1 MSPAAIDNIMEAY
14 RFGAS
19 AHEGQK
25 RVSGA
30 PYISHPVAVATILAE
45 QRMDAQTII
54 AAILHDVIED
64 TATEK
69 AQLEERFGEE
79 VADLVDG
86 VSKLDQL
93 QFHSRQQAQAESF
106 RKMLLAMAEDI
117 RVIMIKL
124 ADRTH
129 NMRTLGSMPPMK
141 RRRIARETLDIYA
154 PIANR
159 LGINSIRL
167 ELEDLGFR
175 SLYPYRYRV
184 IEKTLKKALSHHKQ
198 LVKKISQRLS
208 DALDE
213 LKIIADV
220 GGREKHMYSIYRKM
234 RHKGRPLSEIVDMFG
249 FRIIVD
255 DVDTCYRVLGTV
267 HRLYKPMPGRFKDY
281 IAIPRING
289 YQSLHTTLFGPDGIP
304 LEVQI
309 RTIDMDRVAESG
321 IAAHW
326 LYKSDDSSNES
337 ANASAREWL
346 ARLVE
351 LEHDADSEEFL
362 ENVRVDLFPDKVY
375 VFTPRGDIMRLPVG
389 STSVDFAYAVHT
401 DVGNRCVAAKV
412 DRRMVP
418 LRTPLLNGQT
428 VEIDRRRAHRQTHD
442 IAAHWLYKS
451 DDSSNESANA
461 SAREWLARLVEL
473 EHDADSEEFLENV
486 RVDLFP
492 DKVYVFTPRGDIMRL
507 PVGSTSVD
515 FAYAVH
521 TDVGNRCVAAK
532 VDRRMV
538 PLRTPLLNGQTV
550 EIITAKGARPNPAW
564 VNFVATAKARSAIR
578 QYLKNLKR
586 GEAIDLGK
594 RLLGH
599 AMGEFDK
606 KIRNA
611 STREMKVLLG
621 ELNLPDQKSLYE
633 EIGLGKHLA
642 PLIARR
648 LVGHAEGTKGKGPA
662 PLAIV
667 GTEGVVVSYARC
679 CYPVPGDSIIGFLSS
694 GKGIVIHRDTCGNLT
709 EYRKQPDKWISVNWK
724 ESVQRQSM
732 VELRADVNNKTGVL
746 AAVAANIAET
756 HSNIDSVSVVE
767 RDEKTVTLIF
777 HLQVR
782 DRVQLAQ
789 VMRSIRGMPDVISV
803 SRSCA

>member
-14 RFGAS
+14 RFGAE
-19 AHEGQK
+19 AHKGQK

-69 AQLEERFGEE
+69 GQLEEQFGKE

-93 QFHSRQQAQAESF
+93 QFHNRQQAQAESF

-129 NMRTLGSMPPMK
+129 NMRTLGSMPPVK

-184 IEKTLKKALSHHKQ
+184 IEKTLKKALSNHKQ
-198 LVKKISQRLS
+198 LVRKISQRLS

-213 LKIIADV
+213 LKITADV

-255 DVDTCYRVLGTV
+255 DVDTCYRVLGMV

-281 IAIPRING
+281 VAIPRING

-326 LYKSDDSSNES
+326 LYKSDDSSNEP
-337 ANASAREWL
+337 ANASTREWL

-375 VFTPRGDIMRLPVG
+375 VFTPRGDIMRLP
-389 STSVDFAYAVHT
+389 
-401 DVGNRCVAAKV
+401 
-412 DRRMVP
+412 M
-418 LRTPLLNGQT
+418 
-428 VEIDRRRAHRQTHD
+428 
-442 IAAHWLYKS
+442 
-451 DDSSNESANA
+451 
-461 SAREWLARLVEL
+461 
-473 EHDADSEEFLENV
+473 
-486 RVDLFP
+486 
-492 DKVYVFTPRGDIMRL
+492 
-507 PVGSTSVD
+507 GSTSVD

-594 RLLGH
+594 RLLSH
-599 AMGEFDK
+599 AMGEFNK

-611 STREMKVLLG
+611 STREMKGLLG

-648 LVGHAEGTKGKGPA
+648 LVGQADGTAKKDPA
-662 PLAIV
+662 PLAIE

-724 ESVQRQSM
+724 ENVQRQSM

-767 RDEKTVTLIF
+767 RDEDTVTLIF

>member
-1 MSPAAIDNIMEAY
+1 MDYAASILGRLPKGKRATGVNQLLTKLEAYMSPAAIDNIMEAY
-14 RFGAS
+14 RFGAA
-19 AHEGQK
+19 AHKGQK

-69 AQLEERFGEE
+69 GQLEEQFGEE

-93 QFHSRQQAQAESF
+93 QFHNRQQAQAESF

-129 NMRTLGSMPPMK
+129 NMRTLGSMPPVK

-184 IEKTLKKALSHHKQ
+184 IEKTLKRALSHHKQ

-213 LKIIADV
+213 LKITADV

-255 DVDTCYRVLGTV
+255 DVDTCYRVLGMV

-337 ANASAREWL
+337 AHASAREWL

-375 VFTPRGDIMRLPVG
+375 VFTPRGDIMRLP
-389 STSVDFAYAVHT
+389 
-401 DVGNRCVAAKV
+401 
-412 DRRMVP
+412 M
-418 LRTPLLNGQT
+418 
-428 VEIDRRRAHRQTHD
+428 
-442 IAAHWLYKS
+442 
-451 DDSSNESANA
+451 
-461 SAREWLARLVEL
+461 
-473 EHDADSEEFLENV
+473 
-486 RVDLFP
+486 
-492 DKVYVFTPRGDIMRL
+492 
-507 PVGSTSVD
+507 GSTSVD

-594 RLLGH
+594 RLLSQ
-599 AMGEFDK
+599 AMGEFNK

-648 LVGHAEGTKGKGPA
+648 LVGQADGTAKKDPA
-662 PLAIV
+662 PLAIE

-724 ESVQRQSM
+724 ENVQRQSM

-746 AAVAANIAET
+746 AAVAANIADT

-767 RDEKTVTLIF
+767 RDEDTVTLIF

-789 VMRSIRGMPDVISV
+789 VMRSIRGMPDVVSV

>member
-1 MSPAAIDNIMEAY
+1 MDYAASILGRLPKGKRATGVNQLLTKLEAYMSPAAIDNIMEAY
-14 RFGAS
+14 RFGAE
-19 AHEGQK
+19 AHKGQK

-64 TATEK
+64 TSTEK
-69 AQLEERFGEE
+69 GQLEEQFGKE

-93 QFHSRQQAQAESF
+93 QFHNRQQAQAESF

-129 NMRTLGSMPPMK
+129 NMRTLGSMPPVK

-184 IEKTLKKALSHHKQ
+184 IEKTLKKALNNHKQ
-198 LVKKISQRLS
+198 LVRKISQRLS

-213 LKIIADV
+213 LKITADV

-255 DVDTCYRVLGTV
+255 DVDTCYRVLGMV

-281 IAIPRING
+281 VAIPRING

-309 RTIDMDRVAESG
+309 RTVDMDRVAESG

-326 LYKSDDSSNES
+326 LYKSDDSSNEP
-337 ANASAREWL
+337 ANASTREWL

-375 VFTPRGDIMRLPVG
+375 VFTPRGDIMRLPMG
-389 STSVDFAYAVHT
+389 STAVDFAYT
-401 DVGNRCVAAKV
+401 
-412 DRRMVP
+412 
-418 LRTPLLNGQT
+418 
-428 VEIDRRRAHRQTHD
+428 
-442 IAAHWLYKS
+442 
-451 DDSSNESANA
+451 
-461 SAREWLARLVEL
+461 
-473 EHDADSEEFLENV
+473 
-486 RVDLFP
+486 
-492 DKVYVFTPRGDIMRL
+492 
-507 PVGSTSVD
+507 
-515 FAYAVH
+515 VH

-594 RLLGH
+594 RLLSH
-599 AMGEFDK
+599 AMGEFNK

-611 STREMKVLLG
+611 STREMKGLLG

-633 EIGLGKHLA
+633 EIGLGRHLA

-648 LVGHAEGTKGKGPA
+648 LVGQADGTAKKDPA
-662 PLAIV
+662 PLAIE

-694 GKGIVIHRDTCGNLT
+694 GKGIVIHRDNCGNLT

-724 ESVQRQSM
+724 EDVQRQSM

-767 RDEKTVTLIF
+767 RDEDTVTLIF

-782 DRVQLAQ
+782 NRVQLAQ

>member
-1 MSPAAIDNIMEAY
+1 MDYAASILGRLPKGKRATGVNQLLTKLEAYMSPAAIDNIMEAY
-14 RFGAS
+14 RFGAE
-19 AHEGQK
+19 AHKGQK

-69 AQLEERFGEE
+69 GQLEEQFGKE

-93 QFHSRQQAQAESF
+93 QFHNRQQAQAESF

-129 NMRTLGSMPPMK
+129 NMRTLGSMPPVK

-159 LGINSIRL
+159 LGINNIRL

-184 IEKTLKKALSHHKQ
+184 IEKTLKKALSNHKQ
-198 LVKKISQRLS
+198 LVRKISQRLS

-213 LKIIADV
+213 LKITADV

-255 DVDTCYRVLGTV
+255 DVDTCYRVLGMV

-281 IAIPRING
+281 VAIPRING

-326 LYKSDDSSNES
+326 LYKSDDSSNEP
-337 ANASAREWL
+337 ANASTREWL

-375 VFTPRGDIMRLPVG
+375 VFTPRGDIMRLP
-389 STSVDFAYAVHT
+389 
-401 DVGNRCVAAKV
+401 
-412 DRRMVP
+412 M
-418 LRTPLLNGQT
+418 
-428 VEIDRRRAHRQTHD
+428 
-442 IAAHWLYKS
+442 
-451 DDSSNESANA
+451 
-461 SAREWLARLVEL
+461 
-473 EHDADSEEFLENV
+473 
-486 RVDLFP
+486 
-492 DKVYVFTPRGDIMRL
+492 
-507 PVGSTSVD
+507 GSTSVD

-594 RLLGH
+594 RLLSH
-599 AMGEFDK
+599 AMGEFNK

-611 STREMKVLLG
+611 STREMKGLLG

-648 LVGHAEGTKGKGPA
+648 LVGQADGTAKKDPA
-662 PLAIV
+662 PLAIE

-724 ESVQRQSM
+724 ENVQRQSM

-767 RDEKTVTLIF
+767 RDEDTVTLIF

>member
-69 AQLEERFGEE
+69 AQLEEQFGEE

-129 NMRTLGSMPPMK
+129 NMRTLGSMPPVK

-167 ELEDLGFR
+167 ELDDLGFR

-255 DVDTCYRVLGTV
+255 DVDTCYRVLGMV

-351 LEHDADSEEFL
+351 LDHGADSEEFL

-375 VFTPRGDIMRLPVG
+375 VFTPRGDIMRLP
-389 STSVDFAYAVHT
+389 
-401 DVGNRCVAAKV
+401 
-412 DRRMVP
+412 M
-418 LRTPLLNGQT
+418 
-428 VEIDRRRAHRQTHD
+428 
-442 IAAHWLYKS
+442 
-451 DDSSNESANA
+451 
-461 SAREWLARLVEL
+461 
-473 EHDADSEEFLENV
+473 
-486 RVDLFP
+486 
-492 DKVYVFTPRGDIMRL
+492 
-507 PVGSTSVD
+507 GSTSVD

-648 LVGHAEGTKGKGPA
+648 LVGHAEGTAKKDPA
-662 PLAIV
+662 PLAIE

-724 ESVQRQSM
+724 ENVQRQSM

>member
-1 MSPAAIDNIMEAY
+1 MSPEAIDNIMEAY

-64 TATEK
+64 TSTVK
-69 AQLEERFGEE
+69 DQLEEQFGKE

-93 QFHSRQQAQAESF
+93 QFHNRQQAQAESF

-129 NMRTLGSMPPMK
+129 NMRTLGSMPPVK

-184 IEKTLKKALSHHKQ
+184 IEKTLKKALSNHKQ
-198 LVKKISQRLS
+198 LVKKISERLS

-213 LKIIADV
+213 LKITADV

-234 RHKGRPLSEIVDMFG
+234 RHKGRSLFEIVDMFG

-255 DVDTCYRVLGTV
+255 DVDTCYRVLGLV

-309 RTIDMDRVAESG
+309 RTVDMDRVAESG

-337 ANASAREWL
+337 AHASAREWL

-351 LEHDADSEEFL
+351 LEHDDSEEFL

-375 VFTPRGDIMRLPVG
+375 VFTPRGDIMRLPMG
-389 STSVDFAYAVHT
+389 STAVDFAYTVHT

-412 DRRMVP
+412 DRR
-418 LRTPLLNGQT
+418 L
-428 VEIDRRRAHRQTHD
+428 
-442 IAAHWLYKS
+442 
-451 DDSSNESANA
+451 
-461 SAREWLARLVEL
+461 
-473 EHDADSEEFLENV
+473 
-486 RVDLFP
+486 
-492 DKVYVFTPRGDIMRL
+492 
-507 PVGSTSVD
+507 
-515 FAYAVH
+515 
-521 TDVGNRCVAAK
+521 
-532 VDRRMV
+532 V

-594 RLLGH
+594 RLLSQ

-611 STREMKVLLG
+611 STKEMKALLE
-621 ELNLPDQKSLYE
+621 ELNLPEQKSLYE

-648 LVGHAEGTKGKGPA
+648 LVGQAEGTVKKDPA
-662 PLAIV
+662 PLAIE

-724 ESVQRQSM
+724 ENVERQSM

-767 RDEKTVTLIF
+767 RDEDTVTLIF

-782 DRVQLAQ
+782 NRVQLAQ
-789 VMRSIRGMPDVISV
+789 VMRSIRGMPDVLSV

>member
-69 AQLEERFGEE
+69 AQLEEQFGEE

-129 NMRTLGSMPPMK
+129 NMRTLGSMPPVK

-159 LGINSIRL
+159 LGINRIRL

-220 GGREKHMYSIYRKM
+220 GGREKPMYSIYRKM

-255 DVDTCYRVLGTV
+255 DVDTCYRVLGMV

-351 LEHDADSEEFL
+351 LDHGADSEEFL

-375 VFTPRGDIMRLPVG
+375 VFTPRGDIMRLP
-389 STSVDFAYAVHT
+389 
-401 DVGNRCVAAKV
+401 
-412 DRRMVP
+412 M
-418 LRTPLLNGQT
+418 
-428 VEIDRRRAHRQTHD
+428 
-442 IAAHWLYKS
+442 
-451 DDSSNESANA
+451 
-461 SAREWLARLVEL
+461 
-473 EHDADSEEFLENV
+473 
-486 RVDLFP
+486 
-492 DKVYVFTPRGDIMRL
+492 
-507 PVGSTSVD
+507 GSTSVD

-648 LVGHAEGTKGKGPA
+648 LVGHAEGTAKKDPA
-662 PLAIV
+662 PLAIE

-679 CYPVPGDSIIGFLSS
+679 CYPVPGDSILGFLSS

-724 ESVQRQSM
+724 ENVQRQSM

-746 AAVAANIAET
+746 AVVAANIAET

>member
-1 MSPAAIDNIMEAY
+1 MDYAASILGRLPKGKRATGVNQLLTQLEGYMSPEAIDNIMEAY

-64 TATEK
+64 TSTVK
-69 AQLEERFGEE
+69 DQLEEQFGKE

-93 QFHSRQQAQAESF
+93 QFHNRQQAQAESF

-129 NMRTLGSMPPMK
+129 NMRTLGSMPPVK

-184 IEKTLKKALSHHKQ
+184 IEKTLKKALSNHKQ
-198 LVKKISQRLS
+198 LVKKISERLS

-213 LKIIADV
+213 LKITADV
-220 GGREKHMYSIYRKM
+220 DGREKHMYSIYRKM
-234 RHKGRPLSEIVDMFG
+234 RHKGRSLFEIVDMFG

-255 DVDTCYRVLGTV
+255 DVDTCYRVLGLV

-309 RTIDMDRVAESG
+309 RTVDMDRVAESG

-337 ANASAREWL
+337 AHASAREWL

-351 LEHDADSEEFL
+351 LEHDDSEEFL

-375 VFTPRGDIMRLPVG
+375 VFTPRGDIMRLPMG
-389 STSVDFAYAVHT
+389 STAVDFAYTVHT

-412 DRRMVP
+412 DRR
-418 LRTPLLNGQT
+418 L
-428 VEIDRRRAHRQTHD
+428 
-442 IAAHWLYKS
+442 
-451 DDSSNESANA
+451 
-461 SAREWLARLVEL
+461 
-473 EHDADSEEFLENV
+473 
-486 RVDLFP
+486 
-492 DKVYVFTPRGDIMRL
+492 
-507 PVGSTSVD
+507 
-515 FAYAVH
+515 
-521 TDVGNRCVAAK
+521 
-532 VDRRMV
+532 V

-594 RLLGH
+594 RLLSQ

-611 STREMKVLLG
+611 STKEMKTLLE
-621 ELNLPDQKSLYE
+621 ELNLPEQKSLYE

-648 LVGHAEGTKGKGPA
+648 LVGQAEGTVKKDPA
-662 PLAIV
+662 PLAIE

-724 ESVQRQSM
+724 ENVERQSM

-767 RDEKTVTLIF
+767 RDEDTVTLIF

-782 DRVQLAQ
+782 NRVQLAQ
-789 VMRSIRGMPDVISV
+789 VMRSIRGMPDVLSV

>member
-14 RFGAS
+14 RFGAA
-19 AHEGQK
+19 AHKGQK

-69 AQLEERFGEE
+69 GQLEEQFGKE

-93 QFHSRQQAQAESF
+93 QFHNRQQAQAESF

-129 NMRTLGSMPPMK
+129 NMRTLGSMPPVK

-184 IEKTLKKALSHHKQ
+184 IEKTLKRALSHHKQ

-213 LKIIADV
+213 LKITADV

-255 DVDTCYRVLGTV
+255 DVDTCYRVLGMV

-375 VFTPRGDIMRLPVG
+375 VFTPRGDIMRLP
-389 STSVDFAYAVHT
+389 
-401 DVGNRCVAAKV
+401 
-412 DRRMVP
+412 M
-418 LRTPLLNGQT
+418 
-428 VEIDRRRAHRQTHD
+428 
-442 IAAHWLYKS
+442 
-451 DDSSNESANA
+451 
-461 SAREWLARLVEL
+461 
-473 EHDADSEEFLENV
+473 
-486 RVDLFP
+486 
-492 DKVYVFTPRGDIMRL
+492 
-507 PVGSTSVD
+507 GSTSVD

-594 RLLGH
+594 RLLSH
-599 AMGEFDK
+599 AMGEFNK

-611 STREMKVLLG
+611 SIREMKVLLG
-621 ELNLPDQKSLYE
+621 ELNLPDQKSLYA

-648 LVGHAEGTKGKGPA
+648 LVGQADGTAKKDPA
-662 PLAIV
+662 PLAIE

-724 ESVQRQSM
+724 ENVQRQSM

-767 RDEKTVTLIF
+767 RDEDTVTLIF

>member
-1 MSPAAIDNIMEAY
+1 MSPEAIDNIMEAY

-64 TATEK
+64 TSTVK
-69 AQLEERFGEE
+69 DQLEDQFGKE

-93 QFHSRQQAQAESF
+93 QFHNRQQAQAESF

-129 NMRTLGSMPPMK
+129 NMRTLGSMPPVK

-184 IEKTLKKALSHHKQ
+184 IEKTLKKALSNHKQ
-198 LVKKISQRLS
+198 LVKKISERLS
-208 DALDE
+208 DALVE
-213 LKIIADV
+213 LKITADV

-234 RHKGRPLSEIVDMFG
+234 LHKGRSLFEIVDMFG

-255 DVDTCYRVLGTV
+255 DVDTCYRVLGLV

-309 RTIDMDRVAESG
+309 RTVDMDRVAESG

-337 ANASAREWL
+337 AHASAREWL

-351 LEHDADSEEFL
+351 LEHDDSEEFL

-375 VFTPRGDIMRLPVG
+375 VFTPRGDIMRLPMG
-389 STSVDFAYAVHT
+389 STAVDFAYTVHT

-412 DRRMVP
+412 DRR
-418 LRTPLLNGQT
+418 L
-428 VEIDRRRAHRQTHD
+428 
-442 IAAHWLYKS
+442 
-451 DDSSNESANA
+451 
-461 SAREWLARLVEL
+461 
-473 EHDADSEEFLENV
+473 
-486 RVDLFP
+486 
-492 DKVYVFTPRGDIMRL
+492 
-507 PVGSTSVD
+507 
-515 FAYAVH
+515 
-521 TDVGNRCVAAK
+521 
-532 VDRRMV
+532 V

-594 RLLGH
+594 RLLSQ

-611 STREMKVLLG
+611 STKEMKALLE
-621 ELNLPDQKSLYE
+621 ELNLPEQKSLYE

-648 LVGHAEGTKGKGPA
+648 LVGQAEGTVKKDPA
-662 PLAIV
+662 PLAIE

-724 ESVQRQSM
+724 ENVERQSM

-767 RDEKTVTLIF
+767 RDEDTVTLIF

-782 DRVQLAQ
+782 NRVQLAQ
-789 VMRSIRGMPDVISV
+789 VMRSIRGMPDVLSV

>member
-1 MSPAAIDNIMEAY
+1 MDYAASILGRLPKGKRATGVNQLLTKLEAYMSPAAIDNIMEAY

-19 AHEGQK
+19 AHKGQK

-64 TATEK
+64 TSTEK
-69 AQLEERFGEE
+69 GQLEEQFGKE

-93 QFHSRQQAQAESF
+93 QFHNRQQAQAESF

-129 NMRTLGSMPPMK
+129 NMRTLGSMPPVK

-184 IEKTLKKALSHHKQ
+184 IEKTLKKALSNHKQ
-198 LVKKISQRLS
+198 LVRKISQRLS

-213 LKIIADV
+213 LKITADV

-255 DVDTCYRVLGTV
+255 DVDTCYRVLGMV

-281 IAIPRING
+281 VAIPRING

-326 LYKSDDSSNES
+326 LYKSDDSGNEP
-337 ANASAREWL
+337 ANASTREWL

-375 VFTPRGDIMRLPVG
+375 VFTPRGDIMRLPMG
-389 STSVDFAYAVHT
+389 STAVDFAYT
-401 DVGNRCVAAKV
+401 
-412 DRRMVP
+412 
-418 LRTPLLNGQT
+418 
-428 VEIDRRRAHRQTHD
+428 
-442 IAAHWLYKS
+442 
-451 DDSSNESANA
+451 
-461 SAREWLARLVEL
+461 
-473 EHDADSEEFLENV
+473 
-486 RVDLFP
+486 
-492 DKVYVFTPRGDIMRL
+492 
-507 PVGSTSVD
+507 
-515 FAYAVH
+515 VH

-594 RLLGH
+594 RLLSH
-599 AMGEFDK
+599 AMGEFNK

-648 LVGHAEGTKGKGPA
+648 LVGQANGTAKKDPA
-662 PLAIV
+662 PLAIE

-724 ESVQRQSM
+724 ENVQRQSM

-746 AAVAANIAET
+746 AAVAANISET

-767 RDEKTVTLIF
+767 RDEDTVTLIF

-789 VMRSIRGMPDVISV
+789 VMRSIRSMPDVLSV

>member
-1 MSPAAIDNIMEAY
+1 
-14 RFGAS
+14 
-19 AHEGQK
+19 
-25 RVSGA
+25 
-30 PYISHPVAVATILAE
+30 
-45 QRMDAQTII
+45 
-54 AAILHDVIED
+54 
-64 TATEK
+64 
-69 AQLEERFGEE
+69 

-93 QFHSRQQAQAESF
+93 QFHNRQQAQAESF

-129 NMRTLGSMPPMK
+129 NMRTLGSMPPVK

-184 IEKTLKKALSHHKQ
+184 IEKTLKKALSNHKQ
-198 LVKKISQRLS
+198 LVRKISQRLS

-213 LKIIADV
+213 LKITADV

-255 DVDTCYRVLGTV
+255 DVDTCYRVLGMV

-281 IAIPRING
+281 VAIPRING

-326 LYKSDDSSNES
+326 LYKSDDSSNEP
-337 ANASAREWL
+337 ANASTREWL

-375 VFTPRGDIMRLPVG
+375 VFTPRGDIMRLP
-389 STSVDFAYAVHT
+389 
-401 DVGNRCVAAKV
+401 
-412 DRRMVP
+412 M
-418 LRTPLLNGQT
+418 
-428 VEIDRRRAHRQTHD
+428 
-442 IAAHWLYKS
+442 
-451 DDSSNESANA
+451 
-461 SAREWLARLVEL
+461 
-473 EHDADSEEFLENV
+473 
-486 RVDLFP
+486 
-492 DKVYVFTPRGDIMRL
+492 
-507 PVGSTSVD
+507 GSTSVD

-594 RLLGH
+594 RLLSH
-599 AMGEFDK
+599 AMGEFNK

-611 STREMKVLLG
+611 STREMKGLLG

-648 LVGHAEGTKGKGPA
+648 LVGQADGTAKKDPA
-662 PLAIV
+662 PLAIE

-724 ESVQRQSM
+724 ENVQRQSM

-767 RDEKTVTLIF
+767 RDEDTVTLIF

>member
-69 AQLEERFGEE
+69 AQLEEQFGEE

-129 NMRTLGSMPPMK
+129 NMRTLGSMPPVK

-184 IEKTLKKALSHHKQ
+184 IEKTLKKALSNHKQ

-255 DVDTCYRVLGTV
+255 DIDTCYRVLGMV

-309 RTIDMDRVAESG
+309 RTLDMDRVAESG

-337 ANASAREWL
+337 ANASTREWL

-351 LEHDADSEEFL
+351 LDHGADSEEFL

-375 VFTPRGDIMRLPVG
+375 VFTPRGDIMRLPMG
-389 STSVDFAYAVHT
+389 STT
-401 DVGNRCVAAKV
+401 
-412 DRRMVP
+412 
-418 LRTPLLNGQT
+418 
-428 VEIDRRRAHRQTHD
+428 
-442 IAAHWLYKS
+442 
-451 DDSSNESANA
+451 
-461 SAREWLARLVEL
+461 
-473 EHDADSEEFLENV
+473 
-486 RVDLFP
+486 
-492 DKVYVFTPRGDIMRL
+492 
-507 PVGSTSVD
+507 VD

-578 QYLKNLKR
+578 QYLKNLRR

-594 RLLGH
+594 RLLSH

-621 ELNLPDQKSLYE
+621 ELNLSDQKSLYE

-648 LVGHAEGTKGKGPA
+648 LVGHADGNAKKDPA
-662 PLAIV
+662 PLAIE

-724 ESVQRQSM
+724 ENVQRQSM

-767 RDEKTVTLIF
+767 RDEHTVTLIF

>member
-69 AQLEERFGEE
+69 AQLEEQFGEE

-129 NMRTLGSMPPMK
+129 NMRTLGSMPPVK

-255 DVDTCYRVLGTV
+255 DVDTCYRVLGLV

-351 LEHDADSEEFL
+351 LDHGADSEEFL

-375 VFTPRGDIMRLPVG
+375 VFTPRGDIMRLP
-389 STSVDFAYAVHT
+389 
-401 DVGNRCVAAKV
+401 
-412 DRRMVP
+412 M
-418 LRTPLLNGQT
+418 
-428 VEIDRRRAHRQTHD
+428 
-442 IAAHWLYKS
+442 
-451 DDSSNESANA
+451 
-461 SAREWLARLVEL
+461 
-473 EHDADSEEFLENV
+473 
-486 RVDLFP
+486 
-492 DKVYVFTPRGDIMRL
+492 
-507 PVGSTSVD
+507 GSTSVD

-648 LVGHAEGTKGKGPA
+648 LVGHAEGTAKKDPA
-662 PLAIV
+662 PLAIE

-724 ESVQRQSM
+724 ENVQRQSM

>member
-69 AQLEERFGEE
+69 AQLEEQFGEE

-129 NMRTLGSMPPMK
+129 NMRTLGSMPPVK

-255 DVDTCYRVLGTV
+255 DVDTCYRVLGMV

-351 LEHDADSEEFL
+351 LDHGADSEEFL

-375 VFTPRGDIMRLPVG
+375 VFTPRGDIMRLP
-389 STSVDFAYAVHT
+389 
-401 DVGNRCVAAKV
+401 
-412 DRRMVP
+412 M
-418 LRTPLLNGQT
+418 
-428 VEIDRRRAHRQTHD
+428 
-442 IAAHWLYKS
+442 
-451 DDSSNESANA
+451 
-461 SAREWLARLVEL
+461 
-473 EHDADSEEFLENV
+473 
-486 RVDLFP
+486 
-492 DKVYVFTPRGDIMRL
+492 
-507 PVGSTSVD
+507 GSTSVD

-648 LVGHAEGTKGKGPA
+648 LVGHAEGTAKKDPA
-662 PLAIV
+662 PLAIE

-724 ESVQRQSM
+724 ENVQRQSM

>member
-69 AQLEERFGEE
+69 AQLEEQFGEE

-86 VSKLDQL
+86 VSKLNQL

-129 NMRTLGSMPPMK
+129 NMRTLGSMPPVK

-255 DVDTCYRVLGTV
+255 DVDTCYRVLGMV

-351 LEHDADSEEFL
+351 LDHGADSEEFL

-375 VFTPRGDIMRLPVG
+375 VFTPRGDIMRLP
-389 STSVDFAYAVHT
+389 
-401 DVGNRCVAAKV
+401 
-412 DRRMVP
+412 M
-418 LRTPLLNGQT
+418 
-428 VEIDRRRAHRQTHD
+428 
-442 IAAHWLYKS
+442 
-451 DDSSNESANA
+451 
-461 SAREWLARLVEL
+461 
-473 EHDADSEEFLENV
+473 
-486 RVDLFP
+486 
-492 DKVYVFTPRGDIMRL
+492 
-507 PVGSTSVD
+507 GSTSVD

-648 LVGHAEGTKGKGPA
+648 LVGHAEGTAKKDPA
-662 PLAIV
+662 PLAIE

-724 ESVQRQSM
+724 ENVQRQSM

>member
-69 AQLEERFGEE
+69 AQLEEQFGEE

-129 NMRTLGSMPPMK
+129 NMRTLGSMPPVK

-255 DVDTCYRVLGTV
+255 DVDTCYRVLGMV

-351 LEHDADSEEFL
+351 LDHGADSEEFL

-375 VFTPRGDIMRLPVG
+375 VFTPRGDIMRLP
-389 STSVDFAYAVHT
+389 
-401 DVGNRCVAAKV
+401 
-412 DRRMVP
+412 M
-418 LRTPLLNGQT
+418 
-428 VEIDRRRAHRQTHD
+428 
-442 IAAHWLYKS
+442 
-451 DDSSNESANA
+451 
-461 SAREWLARLVEL
+461 
-473 EHDADSEEFLENV
+473 
-486 RVDLFP
+486 
-492 DKVYVFTPRGDIMRL
+492 
-507 PVGSTSVD
+507 GSTSVD

-648 LVGHAEGTKGKGPA
+648 LVGHAEGTAKKDPA
-662 PLAIV
+662 PLAIE

-724 ESVQRQSM
+724 ENVQRQSM

-767 RDEKTVTLIF
+767 RDEHTVTLIF

>member
-69 AQLEERFGEE
+69 AQLEEQFGEE

-129 NMRTLGSMPPMK
+129 NMRTLGSMPPVK

-255 DVDTCYRVLGTV
+255 DVDICYRVLGLV

-351 LEHDADSEEFL
+351 LDHGADSEEFL

-375 VFTPRGDIMRLPVG
+375 VFTPRGDIMRLP
-389 STSVDFAYAVHT
+389 
-401 DVGNRCVAAKV
+401 
-412 DRRMVP
+412 M
-418 LRTPLLNGQT
+418 
-428 VEIDRRRAHRQTHD
+428 
-442 IAAHWLYKS
+442 
-451 DDSSNESANA
+451 
-461 SAREWLARLVEL
+461 
-473 EHDADSEEFLENV
+473 
-486 RVDLFP
+486 
-492 DKVYVFTPRGDIMRL
+492 
-507 PVGSTSVD
+507 GSTSVD

-648 LVGHAEGTKGKGPA
+648 LVGHAEGTAKKDPA
-662 PLAIV
+662 PLAIE

-724 ESVQRQSM
+724 ENVQRQSM

>member
-69 AQLEERFGEE
+69 AQLEEQFGEE

-129 NMRTLGSMPPMK
+129 NMRTLGSMPPVK

-255 DVDTCYRVLGTV
+255 DVDTCYRVLGMV

-326 LYKSDDSSNES
+326 LYKSDDSSNEP
-337 ANASAREWL
+337 ANASTREWL

-375 VFTPRGDIMRLPVG
+375 VFTPRGDIMRLP
-389 STSVDFAYAVHT
+389 
-401 DVGNRCVAAKV
+401 
-412 DRRMVP
+412 M
-418 LRTPLLNGQT
+418 
-428 VEIDRRRAHRQTHD
+428 
-442 IAAHWLYKS
+442 
-451 DDSSNESANA
+451 
-461 SAREWLARLVEL
+461 
-473 EHDADSEEFLENV
+473 
-486 RVDLFP
+486 
-492 DKVYVFTPRGDIMRL
+492 
-507 PVGSTSVD
+507 GSTSVD

-578 QYLKNLKR
+578 HYLKNLKR

-594 RLLGH
+594 RLLSH

-648 LVGHAEGTKGKGPA
+648 LVGHAEGTAKKDPA
-662 PLAIV
+662 PLAIE

-724 ESVQRQSM
+724 ENVQRQSM

>member
-30 PYISHPVAVATILAE
+30 PYISHPVAVATILAD

-69 AQLEERFGEE
+69 AQLEEQFGEE

-129 NMRTLGSMPPMK
+129 NMRTLGSMPPVK

-184 IEKTLKKALSHHKQ
+184 IENTLKKALSNHKQ

-255 DVDTCYRVLGTV
+255 DVDTCYRVLGLV

-351 LEHDADSEEFL
+351 LDHGADSEEFL

-375 VFTPRGDIMRLPVG
+375 VFTPRGDIMRLPMG
-389 STSVDFAYAVHT
+389 STA
-401 DVGNRCVAAKV
+401 
-412 DRRMVP
+412 
-418 LRTPLLNGQT
+418 
-428 VEIDRRRAHRQTHD
+428 
-442 IAAHWLYKS
+442 
-451 DDSSNESANA
+451 
-461 SAREWLARLVEL
+461 
-473 EHDADSEEFLENV
+473 
-486 RVDLFP
+486 
-492 DKVYVFTPRGDIMRL
+492 
-507 PVGSTSVD
+507 VD

-594 RLLGH
+594 RLLSH

-611 STREMKVLLG
+611 STREMKGLLG
-621 ELNLPDQKSLYE
+621 ELSLPDQKSLYE

-648 LVGHAEGTKGKGPA
+648 LVGHADGNAKKEPA
-662 PLAIV
+662 PLAIE

-724 ESVQRQSM
+724 ENVQRQSM

-767 RDEKTVTLIF
+767 RDEDTVTLIF

>member
-69 AQLEERFGEE
+69 AQLAEQFGEE

-129 NMRTLGSMPPMK
+129 NMRTLGSMPPVK

-255 DVDTCYRVLGTV
+255 DVDTCYRVLGMV

-351 LEHDADSEEFL
+351 LDHGADSEEFL

-375 VFTPRGDIMRLPVG
+375 VFTPRGDIMRLP
-389 STSVDFAYAVHT
+389 
-401 DVGNRCVAAKV
+401 
-412 DRRMVP
+412 M
-418 LRTPLLNGQT
+418 
-428 VEIDRRRAHRQTHD
+428 
-442 IAAHWLYKS
+442 
-451 DDSSNESANA
+451 
-461 SAREWLARLVEL
+461 
-473 EHDADSEEFLENV
+473 
-486 RVDLFP
+486 
-492 DKVYVFTPRGDIMRL
+492 
-507 PVGSTSVD
+507 GSTSVD

-648 LVGHAEGTKGKGPA
+648 LVGHAEGTAKKDPA
-662 PLAIV
+662 PLAIE

-724 ESVQRQSM
+724 ENVQRQSM

>member
-1 MSPAAIDNIMEAY
+1 MDYAASIFGRLPKGKRATGINQLLTQLEAYTNPSAIDNIVKAY
-14 RFGAS
+14 RFSAS
-19 AHEGQK
+19 AHKGQK
-25 RVSGA
+25 RMSGA

-45 QRMDAQTII
+45 LHMDAPTII

-64 TATEK
+64 TTTVK
-69 AQLEERFGEE
+69 DQLEEQFGTEI
-79 VADLVDG
+79 ADLVDG

-93 QFHSRQQAQAESF
+93 QFHSRKQAQAESF

-129 NMRTLGSMPPMK
+129 NLRTLGAMPPLK

-175 SLYPYRYRV
+175 NLYPYRYRV
-184 IEKTLKKALSHHKQ
+184 IEKTLKKALGHHKQ
-198 LVKKISQRLS
+198 LVKKTLQRIS
-208 DALDE
+208 DALSE
-213 LKIIADV
+213 LNIKADV
-220 GGREKHMYSIYRKM
+220 EGREKHMYSIYRKM
-234 RHKGRPLSEIVDMFG
+234 LHKGRALSEIVDMFG
-249 FRIIVD
+249 FRIVVD
-255 DVDTCYRVLGTV
+255 SVDTCYRALGLV

-281 IAIPRING
+281 IAIPRVNG

-304 LEVQI
+304 MEVQI
-309 RTIDMDRVAESG
+309 RTVDMDGIAESG

-326 LYKSDDSSNES
+326 LYKSEDASNES
-337 ANASAREWL
+337 AHARAREWL
-346 ARLVE
+346 GKLVE
-351 LEHDADSEEFL
+351 LEHDSDSEEFL
-362 ENVRVDLFPDKVY
+362 ESVRVDLFPDKVY
-375 VFTPRGDIMRLPVG
+375 VFTPRGDIVRLPMG
-389 STSVDFAYAVHT
+389 STAVDFAY
-401 DVGNRCVAAKV
+401 C
-412 DRRMVP
+412 
-418 LRTPLLNGQT
+418 
-428 VEIDRRRAHRQTHD
+428 
-442 IAAHWLYKS
+442 
-451 DDSSNESANA
+451 
-461 SAREWLARLVEL
+461 
-473 EHDADSEEFLENV
+473 
-486 RVDLFP
+486 
-492 DKVYVFTPRGDIMRL
+492 
-507 PVGSTSVD
+507 
-515 FAYAVH
+515 VH

-550 EIITAKGARPNPAW
+550 EIITAKGAHPNPAW
-564 VNFVATAKARSAIR
+564 FNFVATAKARSAIR

-586 GEAIDLGK
+586 GEAVDLGK
-594 RLLGH
+594 RLLNQ

-611 STREMKVLLG
+611 STKAMKILLE
-621 ELNLPDQKSLYE
+621 ELSLPDQKSLYE

-648 LVGHAEGTKGKGPA
+648 LVGKTRSADRHDPA
-662 PLAIV
+662 PLAIE
-667 GTEGVVVSYARC
+667 GTEGMVVSYARC

-694 GKGIVIHRDTCGNLT
+694 GRGIVIHRDSCGNLT

-724 ESVQRQSM
+724 DDINRQFM

-777 HLQVR
+777 HLQVG
-782 DRVQLAQ
+782 DRLQLAQ
-789 VMRSIRGMPDVISV
+789 VMRSIRGMPDVLNV
-803 SRSCA
+803 SRSCT

>member
-14 RFGAS
+14 RFGAA
-19 AHEGQK
+19 AHKGQK

-64 TATEK
+64 TSTEK
-69 AQLEERFGEE
+69 GQLEEQFGKE

-93 QFHSRQQAQAESF
+93 QFHNRQQAQAESF

-129 NMRTLGSMPPMK
+129 NMRTLGSMPPVK

-184 IEKTLKKALSHHKQ
+184 IEKTLKRALSHHKQ
-198 LVKKISQRLS
+198 LVKKISQHLS

-255 DVDTCYRVLGTV
+255 DVDTCYRVLGMV

-375 VFTPRGDIMRLPVG
+375 VFTPRGDIMRLP
-389 STSVDFAYAVHT
+389 
-401 DVGNRCVAAKV
+401 
-412 DRRMVP
+412 M
-418 LRTPLLNGQT
+418 
-428 VEIDRRRAHRQTHD
+428 
-442 IAAHWLYKS
+442 
-451 DDSSNESANA
+451 
-461 SAREWLARLVEL
+461 
-473 EHDADSEEFLENV
+473 
-486 RVDLFP
+486 
-492 DKVYVFTPRGDIMRL
+492 
-507 PVGSTSVD
+507 GSTSVD

-594 RLLGH
+594 RLLSH
-599 AMGEFDK
+599 AMGEFNK

-611 STREMKVLLG
+611 SIREMKVLLG
-621 ELNLPDQKSLYE
+621 ELNLTDQKSLYE

-648 LVGHAEGTKGKGPA
+648 LVGQADGTAKKDPA
-662 PLAIV
+662 PLAIE

-724 ESVQRQSM
+724 ENVQRQSM

-767 RDEKTVTLIF
+767 RDEDTVTLIF

>member
-1 MSPAAIDNIMEAY
+1 MSPEAIDNIMEAY

-69 AQLEERFGEE
+69 GQLEEQFGKE

-93 QFHSRQQAQAESF
+93 QFHNRQQAQAESF

-129 NMRTLGSMPPMK
+129 NMRTLGSMPPVK

-184 IEKTLKKALSHHKQ
+184 IEKTLKKALSNHKQ
-198 LVKKISQRLS
+198 LVRKISQRLS

-213 LKIIADV
+213 LKITADV

-255 DVDTCYRVLGTV
+255 DVDTCYRVLGMV

-281 IAIPRING
+281 VAIPRING

-326 LYKSDDSSNES
+326 LYKSDDSSNEP
-337 ANASAREWL
+337 ANASTREWL

-375 VFTPRGDIMRLPVG
+375 VFTPRGDIMRLP
-389 STSVDFAYAVHT
+389 
-401 DVGNRCVAAKV
+401 
-412 DRRMVP
+412 M
-418 LRTPLLNGQT
+418 
-428 VEIDRRRAHRQTHD
+428 
-442 IAAHWLYKS
+442 
-451 DDSSNESANA
+451 
-461 SAREWLARLVEL
+461 
-473 EHDADSEEFLENV
+473 
-486 RVDLFP
+486 
-492 DKVYVFTPRGDIMRL
+492 
-507 PVGSTSVD
+507 GSTSVD

-594 RLLGH
+594 RLLSH
-599 AMGEFDK
+599 AMGEFNK

-611 STREMKVLLG
+611 STREMKGLLG

-648 LVGHAEGTKGKGPA
+648 LVGQADGTAKKDPA
-662 PLAIV
+662 PLAIE

-724 ESVQRQSM
+724 ENVQRQSM

-767 RDEKTVTLIF
+767 RDEDTVTLIF

>member
-1 MSPAAIDNIMEAY
+1 MDYAASILGRLPKGKRATGVNQLLTKLEAYMSPAAIDNIMVAY

-19 AHEGQK
+19 AHKGQK
-25 RVSGA
+25 RASGA

-64 TATEK
+64 TSTEK
-69 AQLEERFGEE
+69 DQLEEQFGKE

-93 QFHSRQQAQAESF
+93 QFHNRQQAQAESF

-129 NMRTLGSMPPMK
+129 NMRTLGSMPPLK

-184 IEKTLKKALSHHKQ
+184 IEKTLKKALSNHKQ

-213 LKIIADV
+213 LKITADV

-255 DVDTCYRVLGTV
+255 DVDTCYRVLGMV

-326 LYKSDDSSNES
+326 LYKSDDSGNEP
-337 ANASAREWL
+337 ANASTREWL

-375 VFTPRGDIMRLPVG
+375 VFTPRGDIMRLPMG
-389 STSVDFAYAVHT
+389 STAVDFAYT
-401 DVGNRCVAAKV
+401 
-412 DRRMVP
+412 
-418 LRTPLLNGQT
+418 
-428 VEIDRRRAHRQTHD
+428 
-442 IAAHWLYKS
+442 
-451 DDSSNESANA
+451 
-461 SAREWLARLVEL
+461 
-473 EHDADSEEFLENV
+473 
-486 RVDLFP
+486 
-492 DKVYVFTPRGDIMRL
+492 
-507 PVGSTSVD
+507 
-515 FAYAVH
+515 VH

-594 RLLGH
+594 RLLSH
-599 AMGEFDK
+599 AMGEFNK

-648 LVGHAEGTKGKGPA
+648 LVGQANGTAKKDPA
-662 PLAIV
+662 PLAIE

-724 ESVQRQSM
+724 ENVQRQSM

-746 AAVAANIAET
+746 AAVAANISET

-767 RDEKTVTLIF
+767 RDEDTVTLIF

-789 VMRSIRGMPDVISV
+789 VMRSIRSMPDVLSV

>member
-69 AQLEERFGEE
+69 AQLEEQFGEE

-129 NMRTLGSMPPMK
+129 NMRTLGSMPPVK

-184 IEKTLKKALSHHKQ
+184 IEKTLKKALSNHKQ

-255 DVDTCYRVLGTV
+255 DIDTCYRVLGMV

-337 ANASAREWL
+337 ANASTREWL

-351 LEHDADSEEFL
+351 LDHGADSEEFL

-375 VFTPRGDIMRLPVG
+375 VFTPRGDIMRLPMG
-389 STSVDFAYAVHT
+389 STT
-401 DVGNRCVAAKV
+401 
-412 DRRMVP
+412 
-418 LRTPLLNGQT
+418 
-428 VEIDRRRAHRQTHD
+428 
-442 IAAHWLYKS
+442 
-451 DDSSNESANA
+451 
-461 SAREWLARLVEL
+461 
-473 EHDADSEEFLENV
+473 
-486 RVDLFP
+486 
-492 DKVYVFTPRGDIMRL
+492 
-507 PVGSTSVD
+507 VD

-578 QYLKNLKR
+578 QYLKNLRR

-594 RLLGH
+594 RLLSH

-621 ELNLPDQKSLYE
+621 ELNLSDQKSLYE

-648 LVGHAEGTKGKGPA
+648 LVGHADGNAKKDPA
-662 PLAIV
+662 PLAIE

-724 ESVQRQSM
+724 ENVQRQSM

-767 RDEKTVTLIF
+767 RDEHTVTLIF

>member
-14 RFGAS
+14 RFGAE
-19 AHEGQK
+19 AHKGQK

-69 AQLEERFGEE
+69 GQLEEQFGKE

-93 QFHSRQQAQAESF
+93 QFHNRQQAQAESF

-129 NMRTLGSMPPMK
+129 NMRTLGSMPPVK

-184 IEKTLKKALSHHKQ
+184 IEKTLKKALSNHKQ
-198 LVKKISQRLS
+198 LVRKISQRLS

-213 LKIIADV
+213 LKITADV

-255 DVDTCYRVLGTV
+255 DVDTCYRVLGMV

-281 IAIPRING
+281 VAIPRING

-375 VFTPRGDIMRLPVG
+375 VFTPRGDIMRLP
-389 STSVDFAYAVHT
+389 
-401 DVGNRCVAAKV
+401 
-412 DRRMVP
+412 M
-418 LRTPLLNGQT
+418 
-428 VEIDRRRAHRQTHD
+428 
-442 IAAHWLYKS
+442 
-451 DDSSNESANA
+451 
-461 SAREWLARLVEL
+461 
-473 EHDADSEEFLENV
+473 
-486 RVDLFP
+486 
-492 DKVYVFTPRGDIMRL
+492 
-507 PVGSTSVD
+507 GSTSVD

-594 RLLGH
+594 RLLSH
-599 AMGEFDK
+599 AMGEFNK

-611 STREMKVLLG
+611 STREMKGLLG

-648 LVGHAEGTKGKGPA
+648 LVGQADGTAKKDPA
-662 PLAIV
+662 PLAIE

-724 ESVQRQSM
+724 ENVQRQSM

-767 RDEKTVTLIF
+767 RDEDTVTLIF

>member
-69 AQLEERFGEE
+69 AQLEEQFGEE

-93 QFHSRQQAQAESF
+93 KFHSRQQAQAESF

-129 NMRTLGSMPPMK
+129 NMRTLGSMPPVK

-255 DVDTCYRVLGTV
+255 DVDTCYRVLGMV

-351 LEHDADSEEFL
+351 LDHGADSEEFL

-375 VFTPRGDIMRLPVG
+375 VFTPRGDIMRLP
-389 STSVDFAYAVHT
+389 
-401 DVGNRCVAAKV
+401 
-412 DRRMVP
+412 M
-418 LRTPLLNGQT
+418 
-428 VEIDRRRAHRQTHD
+428 
-442 IAAHWLYKS
+442 
-451 DDSSNESANA
+451 
-461 SAREWLARLVEL
+461 
-473 EHDADSEEFLENV
+473 
-486 RVDLFP
+486 
-492 DKVYVFTPRGDIMRL
+492 
-507 PVGSTSVD
+507 GSTSVD

-648 LVGHAEGTKGKGPA
+648 LVGHAEGTAKKDPA
-662 PLAIV
+662 PLAIE

-724 ESVQRQSM
+724 ENVQRQSM

>member
-1 MSPAAIDNIMEAY
+1 MDYAASILGRLPKGKRATGVNQLLTQLEAYTSPATIDTIMEAY

-25 RVSGA
+25 RASGA

-45 QRMDAQTII
+45 QRMDSQTII

-64 TATEK
+64 TSTAK
-69 AQLEERFGEE
+69 DQLEEQFGKE

-129 NMRTLGSMPPMK
+129 NMRTLGSMPPVK

-175 SLYPYRYRV
+175 NLYPYRYRV
-184 IEKTLKKALSHHKQ
+184 IEKALKKALGNHKQ
-198 LVKKISQRLS
+198 LVKKISQHLS
-208 DALDE
+208 EALDE
-213 LKIIADV
+213 LKIVADV

-234 RHKGRPLSEIVDMFG
+234 RHKGRPLGEIVDMFG

-255 DVDTCYRVLGTV
+255 DIDTCYRVLGLV

-326 LYKSDDSSNES
+326 LYKSGDSSSES

-351 LEHDADSEEFL
+351 LEHDDDSEEFL
-362 ENVRVDLFPDKVY
+362 ETVKVDLFPDKVY
-375 VFTPRGDIMRLPVG
+375 VFTPRGDIMRLPMG
-389 STSVDFAYAVHT
+389 STA
-401 DVGNRCVAAKV
+401 
-412 DRRMVP
+412 
-418 LRTPLLNGQT
+418 
-428 VEIDRRRAHRQTHD
+428 
-442 IAAHWLYKS
+442 
-451 DDSSNESANA
+451 
-461 SAREWLARLVEL
+461 
-473 EHDADSEEFLENV
+473 
-486 RVDLFP
+486 
-492 DKVYVFTPRGDIMRL
+492 
-507 PVGSTSVD
+507 VD

-550 EIITAKGARPNPAW
+550 EIITAKGARPNPGW

-594 RLLGH
+594 RLLGQ
-599 AMGEFDK
+599 AMGEFNK

-611 STREMKVLLG
+611 STREMKILLE
-621 ELNLPDQKSLYE
+621 ELNLPDQKALYE
-633 EIGLGKHLA
+633 GIGLGTHLA

-648 LVGHAEGTKGKGPA
+648 LVGRTEETEKREPA
-662 PLAIV
+662 PLAIE

-694 GKGIVIHRDTCGNLT
+694 GRGIVIHRDTCGNLT

-724 ESVQRQSM
+724 DNVQRQSM

-777 HLQVR
+777 HLQVA
-782 DRVQLAQ
+782 DRIQLAQ
-789 VMRSIRGMPDVISV
+789 VMRSIRGMPDVLSV
-803 SRSCA
+803 TRSCA

>member
-1 MSPAAIDNIMEAY
+1 
-14 RFGAS
+14 
-19 AHEGQK
+19 
-25 RVSGA
+25 
-30 PYISHPVAVATILAE
+30 
-45 QRMDAQTII
+45 
-54 AAILHDVIED
+54 
-64 TATEK
+64 
-69 AQLEERFGEE
+69 
-79 VADLVDG
+79 
-86 VSKLDQL
+86 
-93 QFHSRQQAQAESF
+93 
-106 RKMLLAMAEDI
+106 
-117 RVIMIKL
+117 
-124 ADRTH
+124 
-129 NMRTLGSMPPMK
+129 
-141 RRRIARETLDIYA
+141 
-154 PIANR
+154 
-159 LGINSIRL
+159 
-167 ELEDLGFR
+167 
-175 SLYPYRYRV
+175 
-184 IEKTLKKALSHHKQ
+184 
-198 LVKKISQRLS
+198 
-208 DALDE
+208 
-213 LKIIADV
+213 
-220 GGREKHMYSIYRKM
+220 
-234 RHKGRPLSEIVDMFG
+234 
-249 FRIIVD
+249 
-255 DVDTCYRVLGTV
+255 
-267 HRLYKPMPGRFKDY
+267 
-281 IAIPRING
+281 
-289 YQSLHTTLFGPDGIP
+289 
-304 LEVQI
+304 
-309 RTIDMDRVAESG
+309 
-321 IAAHW
+321 
-326 LYKSDDSSNES
+326 
-337 ANASAREWL
+337 
-346 ARLVE
+346 
-351 LEHDADSEEFL
+351 
-362 ENVRVDLFPDKVY
+362 
-375 VFTPRGDIMRLPVG
+375 
-389 STSVDFAYAVHT
+389 
-401 DVGNRCVAAKV
+401 
-412 DRRMVP
+412 MVP
-418 LRTPLLNGQT
+418 
-428 VEIDRRRAHRQTHD
+428 
-442 IAAHWLYKS
+442 
-451 DDSSNESANA
+451 
-461 SAREWLARLVEL
+461 
-473 EHDADSEEFLENV
+473 
-486 RVDLFP
+486 
-492 DKVYVFTPRGDIMRL
+492 M
-507 PVGSTSVD
+507 GSTSVD

-648 LVGHAEGTKGKGPA
+648 LVGHAEGTAKKDPA
-662 PLAIV
+662 PLAIE

-724 ESVQRQSM
+724 ENVQRQSM

>member
-1 MSPAAIDNIMEAY
+1 MDYAASILGRLPKGKRATGVNQLLTKLEAYMSPAAIDNIMEAY
-14 RFGAS
+14 RFGAE
-19 AHEGQK
+19 AHKGQK

-69 AQLEERFGEE
+69 GQLEEQFGKE

-93 QFHSRQQAQAESF
+93 QFHNRQQAQAESF

-129 NMRTLGSMPPMK
+129 NMRTLGSMPPVK

-184 IEKTLKKALSHHKQ
+184 IEKTLKKALSNHKQ
-198 LVKKISQRLS
+198 LVRKISQRLS

-213 LKIIADV
+213 LKITADV

-255 DVDTCYRVLGTV
+255 DVDTCYRVLGMV

-281 IAIPRING
+281 VAIPRING

-326 LYKSDDSSNES
+326 LYKSDDSSNEP
-337 ANASAREWL
+337 ANASTREWL

-375 VFTPRGDIMRLPVG
+375 VFTPRGDIMRLP
-389 STSVDFAYAVHT
+389 
-401 DVGNRCVAAKV
+401 
-412 DRRMVP
+412 M
-418 LRTPLLNGQT
+418 
-428 VEIDRRRAHRQTHD
+428 
-442 IAAHWLYKS
+442 
-451 DDSSNESANA
+451 
-461 SAREWLARLVEL
+461 
-473 EHDADSEEFLENV
+473 
-486 RVDLFP
+486 
-492 DKVYVFTPRGDIMRL
+492 
-507 PVGSTSVD
+507 GSTSVD

-594 RLLGH
+594 RLLSH
-599 AMGEFDK
+599 AMGEFNK

-611 STREMKVLLG
+611 STREMKGLLG

-648 LVGHAEGTKGKGPA
+648 LVGQADGTAKKDPA
-662 PLAIV
+662 PLAIE

-724 ESVQRQSM
+724 ENVQRQSM

-767 RDEKTVTLIF
+767 RDEDTVTLIF

>member
-14 RFGAS
+14 RFGAA
-19 AHEGQK
+19 AHKGQK

-69 AQLEERFGEE
+69 GQIEEQFGKE

-93 QFHSRQQAQAESF
+93 QFHNRQQAQAESF

-129 NMRTLGSMPPMK
+129 NMRTLGSMPPVK

-184 IEKTLKKALSHHKQ
+184 IEKTLKRALSHHKQ

-213 LKIIADV
+213 LKITADV

-255 DVDTCYRVLGTV
+255 DVDTCYRVLGMV

-375 VFTPRGDIMRLPVG
+375 VFTPRGDIMRLP
-389 STSVDFAYAVHT
+389 
-401 DVGNRCVAAKV
+401 
-412 DRRMVP
+412 M
-418 LRTPLLNGQT
+418 
-428 VEIDRRRAHRQTHD
+428 
-442 IAAHWLYKS
+442 
-451 DDSSNESANA
+451 
-461 SAREWLARLVEL
+461 
-473 EHDADSEEFLENV
+473 
-486 RVDLFP
+486 
-492 DKVYVFTPRGDIMRL
+492 
-507 PVGSTSVD
+507 GSTSVD

-594 RLLGH
+594 RLLSH
-599 AMGEFDK
+599 AMGEFNK

-611 STREMKVLLG
+611 SIREMKVLLG

-648 LVGHAEGTKGKGPA
+648 LVGQADGTAKKDPA
-662 PLAIV
+662 PLAIE

-724 ESVQRQSM
+724 ENVQRQSM

-767 RDEKTVTLIF
+767 RDEDTVTLIF

>member
-1 MSPAAIDNIMEAY
+1 MDYAASILGRLPKGKRATGVNQLLTKLEAYMSPAAIDNIMEAY
-14 RFGAS
+14 RFGAA
-19 AHEGQK
+19 AHKGQK

-69 AQLEERFGEE
+69 GQLEEQFGKE

-93 QFHSRQQAQAESF
+93 QFHNRQQAQAESF

-129 NMRTLGSMPPMK
+129 NMRTLGSMPPVK

-184 IEKTLKKALSHHKQ
+184 IEKTLKRALSHHKQ

-213 LKIIADV
+213 LKITADV

-255 DVDTCYRVLGTV
+255 DVDTCYRVLGMV

-326 LYKSDDSSNES
+326 LYKSDDSSNEP
-337 ANASAREWL
+337 ANASTREWL

-375 VFTPRGDIMRLPVG
+375 VFTPRGDIMRLP
-389 STSVDFAYAVHT
+389 
-401 DVGNRCVAAKV
+401 
-412 DRRMVP
+412 M
-418 LRTPLLNGQT
+418 
-428 VEIDRRRAHRQTHD
+428 
-442 IAAHWLYKS
+442 
-451 DDSSNESANA
+451 
-461 SAREWLARLVEL
+461 
-473 EHDADSEEFLENV
+473 
-486 RVDLFP
+486 
-492 DKVYVFTPRGDIMRL
+492 
-507 PVGSTSVD
+507 GSTSVD

-594 RLLGH
+594 RLLSH
-599 AMGEFDK
+599 AMGEFNK

-648 LVGHAEGTKGKGPA
+648 LVGQADGTAKKDPA
-662 PLAIV
+662 PLAIE

-724 ESVQRQSM
+724 ENVQRQSM

-767 RDEKTVTLIF
+767 RDEDTVTLIF

>member
-1 MSPAAIDNIMEAY
+1 MSPEAIDNIMEAY

-64 TATEK
+64 TSTVK
-69 AQLEERFGEE
+69 DQLEEQFGKE

-93 QFHSRQQAQAESF
+93 QFHNRQQAQAESF

-129 NMRTLGSMPPMK
+129 NMRTLGSMPPVK

-184 IEKTLKKALSHHKQ
+184 IEKTLKKALSNHKQ
-198 LVKKISQRLS
+198 LVKKISERLS
-208 DALDE
+208 DALVE
-213 LKIIADV
+213 LKITADV

-234 RHKGRPLSEIVDMFG
+234 LHKGRSLFEIVDMFG

-255 DVDTCYRVLGTV
+255 DVDTCYRVLGLV

-309 RTIDMDRVAESG
+309 RTVDMDRVAESG

-337 ANASAREWL
+337 AHASAREWL

-351 LEHDADSEEFL
+351 LEHDDSEEFL

-375 VFTPRGDIMRLPVG
+375 VFTPRGDIMRLPMG
-389 STSVDFAYAVHT
+389 STAVDFAYTVHT

-412 DRRMVP
+412 DRR
-418 LRTPLLNGQT
+418 L
-428 VEIDRRRAHRQTHD
+428 
-442 IAAHWLYKS
+442 
-451 DDSSNESANA
+451 
-461 SAREWLARLVEL
+461 
-473 EHDADSEEFLENV
+473 
-486 RVDLFP
+486 
-492 DKVYVFTPRGDIMRL
+492 
-507 PVGSTSVD
+507 
-515 FAYAVH
+515 
-521 TDVGNRCVAAK
+521 
-532 VDRRMV
+532 V

-594 RLLGH
+594 RLLSQ

-611 STREMKVLLG
+611 SIKEMKALLE
-621 ELNLPDQKSLYE
+621 ELNLPEQKSLYE

-648 LVGHAEGTKGKGPA
+648 LVGQAEGTVKKDPA
-662 PLAIV
+662 PLAIE

-724 ESVQRQSM
+724 ENVERQSM

-767 RDEKTVTLIF
+767 RDEDTVTLIF

-782 DRVQLAQ
+782 NRVQLAQ
-789 VMRSIRGMPDVISV
+789 VMRSIRGMPDVLSV

>member
-1 MSPAAIDNIMEAY
+1 MDYAASILGRLPKGKRATGENQLLTQLEGYMSPEAIDNIMEAY

-64 TATEK
+64 TSTVK
-69 AQLEERFGEE
+69 DQLEEQFGKE

-93 QFHSRQQAQAESF
+93 QFHNRQQAQAESF
-106 RKMLLAMAEDI
+106 RKMLLAKAEDI

-129 NMRTLGSMPPMK
+129 NMRTLGSMPPVK

-184 IEKTLKKALSHHKQ
+184 IEKTLKKALSNHKQ
-198 LVKKISQRLS
+198 LVKKISERLS

-213 LKIIADV
+213 LKITADV
-220 GGREKHMYSIYRKM
+220 DGREKHMYSIYRKM
-234 RHKGRPLSEIVDMFG
+234 REKGRSLFEIVDMFG

-255 DVDTCYRVLGTV
+255 DVDTCYRVLGLV

-309 RTIDMDRVAESG
+309 RTVDMDRVAESG

-337 ANASAREWL
+337 AHASAREWL

-351 LEHDADSEEFL
+351 LEHDDSEEFL

-375 VFTPRGDIMRLPVG
+375 VFTPRGDIMRLPMG
-389 STSVDFAYAVHT
+389 STAVDFAYTVHT

-412 DRRMVP
+412 DRR
-418 LRTPLLNGQT
+418 L
-428 VEIDRRRAHRQTHD
+428 
-442 IAAHWLYKS
+442 
-451 DDSSNESANA
+451 
-461 SAREWLARLVEL
+461 
-473 EHDADSEEFLENV
+473 
-486 RVDLFP
+486 
-492 DKVYVFTPRGDIMRL
+492 
-507 PVGSTSVD
+507 
-515 FAYAVH
+515 
-521 TDVGNRCVAAK
+521 
-532 VDRRMV
+532 V

-594 RLLGH
+594 RLLSQ

-611 STREMKVLLG
+611 STKEMKTLLE
-621 ELNLPDQKSLYE
+621 ELNLPEQKSLYE

-648 LVGHAEGTKGKGPA
+648 LVGQAEGTVKKDPA
-662 PLAIV
+662 PLAIE

-724 ESVQRQSM
+724 ENVERQSM

-767 RDEKTVTLIF
+767 RDEDTVTLIF

-782 DRVQLAQ
+782 NRVQLAQ
-789 VMRSIRGMPDVISV
+789 VMRSIRGMPDVLSV

>member
-1 MSPAAIDNIMEAY
+1 MDYAASILGRLPKGKRATGVNQLLTKLEAYMSPAAIDSIMVAY

-19 AHEGQK
+19 AHKGQK
-25 RVSGA
+25 RASGA

-64 TATEK
+64 TSTEK
-69 AQLEERFGEE
+69 DQLEEQFGKE

-93 QFHSRQQAQAESF
+93 QFHNPQQAQAESF

-129 NMRTLGSMPPMK
+129 NMRTLGSMPPLK

-184 IEKTLKKALSHHKQ
+184 IEKTLKKALSNHKQ

-213 LKIIADV
+213 LKITADV

-255 DVDTCYRVLGTV
+255 DVDTCYRVLGMV

-326 LYKSDDSSNES
+326 LYKSDDSGNEP
-337 ANASAREWL
+337 ANASTREWL

-375 VFTPRGDIMRLPVG
+375 VFTPRGDIMRLPMG
-389 STSVDFAYAVHT
+389 STAVDFAYT
-401 DVGNRCVAAKV
+401 
-412 DRRMVP
+412 
-418 LRTPLLNGQT
+418 
-428 VEIDRRRAHRQTHD
+428 
-442 IAAHWLYKS
+442 
-451 DDSSNESANA
+451 
-461 SAREWLARLVEL
+461 
-473 EHDADSEEFLENV
+473 
-486 RVDLFP
+486 
-492 DKVYVFTPRGDIMRL
+492 
-507 PVGSTSVD
+507 
-515 FAYAVH
+515 VH

-594 RLLGH
+594 RLLSH
-599 AMGEFDK
+599 AMGEFNK

-648 LVGHAEGTKGKGPA
+648 LVGQANGTAKKDPA
-662 PLAIV
+662 PLAIE

-724 ESVQRQSM
+724 ENVQRQSM

-746 AAVAANIAET
+746 AAVAANISET

-767 RDEKTVTLIF
+767 RDEDTVTLIF

-789 VMRSIRGMPDVISV
+789 VMRSIRSMPDVLSV

>member
-1 MSPAAIDNIMEAY
+1 MIEYQMISY
-14 RFGAS
+14 
-19 AHEGQK
+19 Q
-25 RVSGA
+25 
-30 PYISHPVAVATILAE
+30 YIH
-45 QRMDAQTII
+45 

-64 TATEK
+64 TSTAK
-69 AQLEERFGEE
+69 DQLEEHFGKE

-129 NMRTLGSMPPMK
+129 NMRTLGSMPPVK

-175 SLYPYRYRV
+175 NLYPYRYRV
-184 IEKTLKKALSHHKQ
+184 IEKTLKKALGNHKQ

-208 DALDE
+208 EALDE
-213 LKIIADV
+213 LKIVADV

-255 DVDTCYRVLGTV
+255 DVDTCYRVLGMV

-281 IAIPRING
+281 VAIPRING

-326 LYKSDDSSNES
+326 LYKSDDSSNEP
-337 ANASAREWL
+337 ANASTREWL

-375 VFTPRGDIMRLPVG
+375 VFTPRGDIMRLP
-389 STSVDFAYAVHT
+389 
-401 DVGNRCVAAKV
+401 
-412 DRRMVP
+412 M
-418 LRTPLLNGQT
+418 
-428 VEIDRRRAHRQTHD
+428 
-442 IAAHWLYKS
+442 
-451 DDSSNESANA
+451 
-461 SAREWLARLVEL
+461 
-473 EHDADSEEFLENV
+473 
-486 RVDLFP
+486 
-492 DKVYVFTPRGDIMRL
+492 
-507 PVGSTSVD
+507 GSTSVD

-599 AMGEFDK
+599 AMDEFDK

-611 STREMKVLLG
+611 STREMKGLLG

-648 LVGHAEGTKGKGPA
+648 LVGQADGTAKKDPA
-662 PLAIV
+662 PLAIE

-724 ESVQRQSM
+724 ENVQRQSM

-767 RDEKTVTLIF
+767 RDEDTVTLIF